1 MQIFVQTITGKTIT
15 LDVEPS
21 ETIESIKFKIQD
33 KEGIRPGQQN
43 LIFAGKQLEDNRTSA
58 DYNIQR
64 ESTLRLVV
72 DTLPYCYIIYEGG
85 KKLKIRRFCNCC
97 SNTLWLKEQI
107 KEKLGIDIKCQQ
119 LTVNGKIM
127 KDKESLESNN
137 VTYGTEVNLNI
148 IKPSNCLIF

>member
-21 ETIESIKFKIQD
+21 ETIESIKCKIQD
-33 KEGIRPGQQN
+33 KEGILPGQQN

-64 ESTLRLVV
+64 ESTLRLVI
-72 DTLPYCYIIYEGG
+72 DTMCYCYIIYEGG

-107 KEKLGIDIKCQQ
+107 KEKLGIAIKCQQ

-127 KDKESLESNN
+127 KDNESLESNN

-148 IKPSNCLIF
+148 IKPSNCLLF

>member
-64 ESTLRLVV
+64 ESTLRLVI
-72 DTLPYCYIIYEGG
+72 DTMCYCYIIYEGG

-127 KDKESLESNN
+127 KDNESLESNN

-148 IKPSNCLIF
+148 IKPSNSLLF

>member
-127 KDKESLESNN
+127 KDNESLESNN

-148 IKPSNCLIF
+148 IKPSNCLLF

>member
-64 ESTLRLVV
+64 ESTLRLVI
-72 DTLPYCYIIYEGG
+72 DTMPYCYIIYEGG

-127 KDKESLESNN
+127 KDNESLESNN

-148 IKPSNCLIF
+148 IKPSNCLLF

>member
-1 MQIFVQTITGKTIT
+1 M
-15 LDVEPS
+15 
-21 ETIESIKFKIQD
+21 
-33 KEGIRPGQQN
+33 
-43 LIFAGKQLEDNRTSA
+43 
-58 DYNIQR
+58 
-64 ESTLRLVV
+64 
-72 DTLPYCYIIYEGG
+72 PYCYIIYEGG

-127 KDKESLESNN
+127 KDNESLESNN

-148 IKPSNCLIF
+148 IKPSNCLLF

>member
-64 ESTLRLVV
+64 ESTLRLVI
-72 DTLPYCYIIYEGG
+72 DTMCYCYIIYEGG

-127 KDKESLESNN
+127 KDNESLESNN

-148 IKPSNCLIF
+148 IKPSNCLLF

>member
-72 DTLPYCYIIYEGG
+72 DVMPYCYIIYEGG
-85 KKLKIRRFCNCC
+85 KKLKIRRFCPCC

-127 KDKESLESNN
+127 KDNESLESNN

-148 IKPSNCLIF
+148 IKPSNCLLF

>member
-43 LIFAGKQLEDNRTSA
+43 LIFAGKQLEDNRTAA

-64 ESTLRLVV
+64 ESTLRLVI
-72 DTLPYCYIIYEGG
+72 DTMCYCYIIYEGG

-148 IKPSNCLIF
+148 IKPSNCLLF

>member
-1 MQIFVQTITGKTIT
+1 MQIFVQTKTGKTIT

-64 ESTLRLVV
+64 ESTLRLVI
-72 DTLPYCYIIYEGG
+72 DTMCYCYIIYE
-85 KKLKIRRFCNCC
+85 
-97 SNTLWLKEQI
+97 
-107 KEKLGIDIKCQQ
+107 D
-119 LTVNGKIM
+119 
-127 KDKESLESNN
+127 
-137 VTYGTEVNLNI
+137 
-148 IKPSNCLIF
+148 